1 MRVTDDEA
9 KRYAAEPGAITGF
22 KIISLA
28 ADLLESR
35 AQVAALTLDLDEH
48 KAALEQAR
56 EGRVKFRDAALKAAR
71 DEERAS
77 AQEARTAERGNP
89 SAAADPERARVLG
102 QRILAARS
110 IYDALAAL
118 PKKEG

>member
-1 MRVTDDEA
+1 MPRVTDEEA
-9 KRYAAEPGAITGF
+9 KA
-22 KIISLA
+22 LA
-28 ADLLESR
+28 TASHPVRGLALDLLESR
-35 AQVAALTLDLDEH
+35 AQVAALTLDLAEH
-48 KAALEQAR
+48 KAALEQIR